1 MKPISVFFPRVLPYV
16 PGCSEP
22 LAQQALVDAA
32 IVFCE
37 ESQVIRAR
45 LDGFSTVP
53 DQVSYELDAPAQQ
66 QVARILEVRVDGR
79 PIPMVMAEDVGMIS
93 DAVGRPMA
101 CYTDATGSE
110 FVLRLFPI
118 PDGVYQVQVSAALR
132 PSRDATSVEDD
143 LFNLWSD
150 ALVSGALARLMA
162 VPAQPFSNPAL
173 AGGYSVAAL
182 SAARKARVEGSFARV
197 RGSTG
202 VTQRPFA

>member
-1 MKPISVFFPRVLPYV
+1 VIPYV

-22 LAQQALVDAA
+22 LAQQALLDAA
-32 IVFCE
+32 IAFCE

-45 LDGFSTVP
+45 LDSFPTVNA
-53 DQVSYELDAPAQQ
+53 QVGYTLVAPLGQ
-66 QVARILEVRVDGR
+66 QVARVLEVRVDGR

-101 CYTDATGSE
+101 CYTDATDSTFE
-110 FVLRLFPI
+110 LRLFPV
-118 PDGVYQVQVSAALR
+118 PDGVYQVQVTAALR
-132 PSRDATSVEDD
+132 PTRDATEVEDD

-182 SAARKARVEGSFARV
+182 SAARRAKVEGSFGRV

>member
-1 MKPISVFFPRVLPYV
+1 MKPISEFFPRVMPHV

-45 LDGFSTVP
+45 LDEFSTTA

-79 PIPMVMAEDVGMIS
+79 PIPAVMAEDVNLIT
-93 DAVGRPMA
+93 DAVGSPMA
-101 CYTDATGSE
+101 YYTDATGSE
-110 FVLRLFPI
+110 FTLRLFPV

-132 PSRDATSVEDD
+132 PTRTATSVEDD

-150 ALVSGALARLMA
+150 AVISGALARLML
-162 VPAQPFSNPAL
+162 VPAQPFSNPAA
-173 AGGYSVAAL
+173 AGGYGASAA
-182 SAARKARVEGSFARV
+182 SAARKARIEGGFGRV

>member
-1 MKPISVFFPRVLPYV
+1 MKPISEFFPRVIPYV

-22 LAQQALVDAA
+22 LAQQALLDAA

-45 LDGFSTVP
+45 LDEFSTVA

-66 QVARILEVRVDGR
+66 QVARVLEVRVDGR
-79 PIPMVMAEDVGMIS
+79 PIPMVMAEDVGMIT

-101 CYTDATGSE
+101 CYTDATESE
-110 FVLRLFPI
+110 FVLRLFPV
-118 PDGVYQVQVSAALR
+118 PDGAYPVQVRAALR
-132 PSRDATSVEDD
+132 PTRTATSVEDD

-150 ALVSGALARLMA
+150 AVVSGALARLMA

-173 AGGYSVAAL
+173 AGGYSAAAL
-182 SAARKARVEGSFARV
+182 SAARKARVEGSFGRV